1 MATPF
6 TVRNRISRRI
16 GRPSSS
22 VIKFKRI
29 IKISK
34 SQLNWLAVASS
45 HHPQP
50 GEHRNPYLN
59 VLLCLEAKGCLRTLS
74 HTRSFTVTST
84 VVRPHRAEPGAGWR
98 TNRPAHIHVT
108 TTPRA
113 MFSVGFLPAGA
124 PILQPR
130 FRAARSLPAAPPTR
144 ISPLVGAYLPADH
157 TIQLPPSSEA
167 FHPSCKSD
175 DACDA

>member
-84 VVRPHRAEPGAGWR
+84 RREPTAGAMTFYTDLHLHCVARRSARRRQSWRALRGARRGA
-98 TNRPAHIHVT
+98 RPADAQTRRPPWRCGVARRLARRPARRRLAC
-108 TTPRA
+108 PR
-113 MFSVGFLPAGA
+113 GGA
-124 PILQPR
+124 
-130 FRAARSLPAAPPTR
+130 
-144 ISPLVGAYLPADH
+144 
-157 TIQLPPSSEA
+157 
-167 FHPSCKSD
+167 
-175 DACDA
+175 